1 MSMEILFVALTVVLL
16 SVVLVVVL
24 NHTHKKFEE
33 NSSKKENSQKLL
45 ADLYKNLTEGKI
57 NQKTY
62 DIERENIIS
71 SNSIETSLNNSE
83 SEIVGDSEFSDK
95 SFIGKT
101 DELLNLKKLLD
112 EKVITQ
118 EEFEKAKEELLN
130 FNNQKVYDEFIE
142 ATSELVETELSLFWW
157 FVLSP
162 VIIYIAFLFYNFWF

>member
-16 SVVLVVVL
+16 SVVLVVFL

>member
-16 SVVLVVVL
+16 SVVLVVFL

-95 SFIGKT
+95 SFTGKT

-112 EKVITQ
+112 EKVISQ
-118 EEFEKAKEELLN
+118 EEFEKAKEEMLN
-130 FNNQKVYDEFIE
+130 FNNQKLYDEISEKTSALIE
-142 ATSELVETELSLFWW
+142 SELSLFWG
-157 FVLSP
+157 FLVSSVMIGISL
-162 VIIYIAFLFYNFWF
+162 LFYFFYI